1 MSKLSRSEAI
11 KHIKNWTTDEV
22 IQALKK
28 NGLDECCE
36 AVLKRQIDGDE
47 LWHLTEGKLALW
59 KRDLTRSQTWSL
71 WGFVEELN
79 RAPEEHVSVAS
90 IVQVDQEPVSD
101 SGSWGTDFEDDEED
115 DDPLSKKNPV
125 LRKNN
130 PTLQQRTDF
139 RNSLMMFQKH
149 EKLAQEINNTST
161 CTNKTNNRPDSIYMN
176 CGSESSA
183 ADQENAYMNFE
194 QEEKLKSKTVLQLH
208 KKFEQTLACQLKEQ
222 LKLRYPE
229 SKPTIKKPE
238 MPDRS
243 TKPKTKVFSP
253 ANTPSQV
260 VDGKEIKK
268 PAVPPPRPEKCPR
281 VFEKSD
287 DLPKPPVMLRN
298 FDLVANLPTKTDE
311 SEDEY
316 EAFDEQIIE
325 QNRIKLGS
333 NQSLIQKSIENVY
346 KPPSTTSQENQE
358 DYEIYECI
366 TESPD
371 DNAYYIQPL
380 PNPNAND
387 PLPTSV
393 ISSTIESTPTLTS
406 STRSL
411 NKIGC
416 GKCSCFYLRITRGL
430 VIGLGSR
437 LINEVIDMIVR
448 IKQAMSKCCYT
459 PEHEI
464 SVHSVSGSKRS
475 ISLNTSMRKQA
486 SLSECLTS
494 AALTQARLNLSKR
507 SPEKKSAT
515 LPHSGSNTSLSAEM
529 RATRPLPPPP
539 FGQSYMESSWFHN
552 VTREQ
557 AILLI
562 KERARNGYFLLRP
575 STSDLNNPLVL
586 VLWFKDRVYNVPVR
600 KRTDSR
606 YALGSLKADEQTFAT
621 VEEIVKFYSKEELVL
636 YSGGI
641 QMGRTRL
648 TDTPSK

>member
-1 MSKLSRSEAI
+1 MLFSRGDVTKNSLVKWNLLS
-11 KHIKNWTTDEV
+11 
-22 IQALKK
+22 
-28 NGLDECCE
+28 
-36 AVLKRQIDGDE
+36 
-47 LWHLTEGKLALW
+47 HLTEGKLALW

-79 RAPEEHVSVAS
+79 RVPEEHVSVAS

-115 DDPLSKKNPV
+115 DDPLTKKNPV

-176 CGSESSA
+176 CGSDSSA

-194 QEEKLKSKTVLQLH
+194 QEEKLKSKTVSQLH
-208 KKFEQTLACQLKEQ
+208 KKFEQTLASQLKEQ

-333 NQSLIQKSIENVY
+333 NQSLIQKSIEIVY

-366 TESPD
+366 TENPD

-387 PLPTSV
+387 PPPTSV

-411 NKIGC
+411 NKI
-416 GKCSCFYLRITRGL
+416 
-430 VIGLGSR
+430 
-437 LINEVIDMIVR
+437 E
-448 IKQAMSKCCYT
+448 
-459 PEHEI
+459 
-464 SVHSVSGSKRS
+464 
-475 ISLNTSMRKQA
+475 
-486 SLSECLTS
+486 
-494 AALTQARLNLSKR
+494 R

-557 AILLI
+557 AIALI

-621 VEEIVKFYSKEELVL
+621 VEEIVKFYSKDELVL

-648 TDTPSK
+648 ADTPSK

>member
-47 LWHLTEGKLALW
+47 LW
-59 KRDLTRSQTWSL
+59 
-71 WGFVEELN
+71 ELN

-411 NKIGC
+411 NKI
-416 GKCSCFYLRITRGL
+416 
-430 VIGLGSR
+430 
-437 LINEVIDMIVR
+437 E
-448 IKQAMSKCCYT
+448 
-459 PEHEI
+459 
-464 SVHSVSGSKRS
+464 
-475 ISLNTSMRKQA
+475 
-486 SLSECLTS
+486 
-494 AALTQARLNLSKR
+494 R